1 MSRAVERH
9 VDAGRAKVNFSEWD
23 RPQDEADE
31 SAETVAEGSMPPRY
45 YTLVAHPEARLSDAE
60 EQALIDGLAGTLREG
75 GENGERDDG

>member
-1 MSRAVERH
+1 
-9 VDAGRAKVNFSEWD
+9 
-23 RPQDEADE
+23 
-31 SAETVAEGSMPPRY
+31 MPPRY